1 MTVYV
6 VQEKPGVDMT
16 DALRFGDFQELLPRK
31 DQLVISSKPVIHSLR
46 KKLRDFSDED
56 YILCLGDPSIIAVVA
71 AVASDLNR
79 GRFKLLKWDRR
90 LEKYYPVEV
99 NIN

>member
-1 MTVYV
+1 
-6 VQEKPGVDMT
+6 
-16 DALRFGDFQELLPRK
+16 
-31 DQLVISSKPVIHSLR
+31 LVISSKPVIHSLR